1 MCLPLVRPNRTS
13 PSLTRGILTRHR
25 SGFIFFSIFSFFFPS
40 FWFTSLADWHRLALG
55 DIRRYAVELFFV
67 GRCYL
72 DQRKRVSFSF
82 FLSVGWLVALSEA
95 IGMNVLRHG
104 EYVDTRAF
112 SAKKGTTF

>member
-1 MCLPLVRPNRTS
+1 MLA
-13 PSLTRGILTRHR
+13 
-25 SGFIFFSIFSFFFPS
+25 SGPAKQDKSFVNPWHPYEAQEWIHFFSIFSFFFPS